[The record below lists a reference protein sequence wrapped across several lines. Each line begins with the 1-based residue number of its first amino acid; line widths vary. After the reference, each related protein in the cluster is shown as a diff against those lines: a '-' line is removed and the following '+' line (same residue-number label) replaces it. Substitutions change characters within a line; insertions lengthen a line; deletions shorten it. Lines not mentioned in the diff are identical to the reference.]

1 MAGQYVLFWGTAF
14 HSGGKWWKMRA
25 HGTFLKPTYGSAVR
39 KNFMELRLLASS
51 GSVLSGGKNGFEKA
65 PDIW

>member
-1 MAGQYVLFWGTAF
+1 MAGQYLLFWGTAF
-14 HSGGKWWKMRA
+14 HSGGKWWMMHA
-25 HGTFLKPTYGSAVR
+25 HETFLKPTYGSAEG

-51 GSVLSGGKNGFEKA
+51 GGGLSGGKNGFEKT